1 MRISQKE
8 NGFIMRN
15 FLILFICEYKDV
27 GRFSYLHKCTFKNFL
42 SEEPLYEQ
50 LAQRG

>member
-8 NGFIMRN
+8 NGFIMRK
-15 FLILFICEYKDV
+15 LPYIIYKDV

-42 SEEPLYEQ
+42 SEEPVYEQ